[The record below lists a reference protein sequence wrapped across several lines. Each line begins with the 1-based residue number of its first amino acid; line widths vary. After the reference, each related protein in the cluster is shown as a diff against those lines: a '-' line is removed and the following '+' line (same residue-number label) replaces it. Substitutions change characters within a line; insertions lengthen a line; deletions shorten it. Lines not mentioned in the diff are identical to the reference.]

1 MKKFVLLFSILI
13 LLSKISYAHC
23 EIPCGIYDDQLR
35 FKELYENTATIE
47 KSIKAINE
55 ISKEKSTDYNQLVRW
70 INNKEL
76 HAEKNQ
82 EIVSKYFLHQRI
94 KITSKNSNEYKDY
107 LHSLELLHSI
117 SVYSMKT
124 KQSTDLKNIEL
135 LKGAIH
141 DFQHHYLK
149 EEK

>member
-70 INNKEL
+70 INIKEL